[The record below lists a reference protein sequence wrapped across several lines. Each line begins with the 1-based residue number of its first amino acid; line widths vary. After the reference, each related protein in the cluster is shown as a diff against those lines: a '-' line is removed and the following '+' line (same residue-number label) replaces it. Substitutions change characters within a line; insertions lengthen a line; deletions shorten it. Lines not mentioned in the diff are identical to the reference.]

1 MRAKKLLTALS
12 CCLLFLSS
20 LSCPLTASAE
30 VALPPGAVKG
40 LPERLAALDSE
51 GNAVNSATGEY
62 FFRVE
67 NMKYGE
73 TYTKS
78 VQLMNLREDYAYHIY
93 FNVEPL
99 YKKGSIDL
107 EKGCECTFWLDGN
120 EFYKGTVTGQ
130 GNIDLTQEIYDCGLY
145 YPGDSHVLK
154 CAVVW
159 NDLAVLDDV
168 HVNNGHRLVDKDGV
182 HVLEGP
188 DESGHVEGEIEFKW
202 IFYAR
207 VNPDDEV
214 TDVQS
219 TTTTSSGKQTT
230 DTNVTTTEKSG
241 KQTTETAVTTTDW
254 EGKQTT
260 DTRVTDTGIIAS
272 TTVATETTET
282 NIHSGR
288 DTTPDTDPRHTTTVT
303 TVIPPGGNTPGTPDT
318 PGTPSTPSKPGGFFP
333 PLTGYLAKDGK
344 VWLIG
349 MGVVSVMIIIM
360 LILMHREKQKRKRK

>member
-20 LSCPLTASAE
+20 LSCPLTAFAE

-207 VNPDDEV
+207 VNPDDE
-214 TDVQS
+214 
-219 TTTTSSGKQTT
+219 GKQTT

-260 DTRVTDTGIIAS
+260 NTRVTDTGIIAS

>member
-1 MRAKKLLTALS
+1 MRAKRIISALASCLLLLS
-12 CCLLFLSS
+12 CKS
-20 LSCPLTASAE
+20 LPAFAE
-30 VALPPGAVKG
+30 VSLPPGAVKG

-67 NMKYGE
+67 NMQYGE

-107 EKGCECTFWLDGN
+107 ENGCECTFWLDGN

-130 GNIDLTQEIYDCGLY
+130 GSIDLTNEVYDCGLY

-230 DTNVTTTEKSG
+230 DTNVTTTEWDG
-241 KQTTETAVTTTDW
+241 KQA
-254 EGKQTT
+254 T
-260 DTRVTDTGIIAS
+260 DTRITDTGIIGG
-272 TTVATETTET
+272 TTVATGTTET
-282 NIHSGR
+282 NIHGGR
-288 DTTPDTDPRHTTTVT
+288 DTTPDTEPRHTTTVT
-303 TVIPPGGNTPGTPDT
+303 TVIPPGGNTPGSPDTPGT

-360 LILMHREKQKRKRK
+360 LILMHREKQKGKRK